1 MEIGDWGLGIG
12 DWGLGPIPIDE
23 VASLIKKYL
32 NEFLKKYFKFYQK
45 DQINFYI
52 DKLVQLYKI
61 STDETQ
67 VKNLISTLK
76 VSYILVEHVIKQQ
89 ILNIKV
95 DEIIKEI
102 NDLIDVCFDF
112 SYNYNNT
119 INSLKRIKK
128 ILDKFDSNPITQL
141 IEKVFNLIKTM
152 AYIVPPNLNPN
163 NYKIYNPEDFEDF
176 FEK

>member
-1 MEIGDWGLGIG
+1 M
-12 DWGLGPIPIDE
+12 
-23 VASLIKKYL
+23 
-32 NEFLKKYFKFYQK
+32 
-45 DQINFYI
+45 
-52 DKLVQLYKI
+52 
-61 STDETQ
+61 
-67 VKNLISTLK
+67 
-76 VSYILVEHVIKQQ
+76 
-89 ILNIKV
+89 
-95 DEIIKEI
+95 
-102 NDLIDVCFDF
+102 IDVCFDF